1 MKHHVCGAVL
11 ALFVPVMAIAPALA
25 QGWVQPPTD
34 GSEVIL
40 FNAGSRLC
48 LQPEEEARING
59 LAIVQQPCKPN
70 LTFFQRWTFLLVTGF
85 VYTYGEPGIYRVA
98 NSGFGGGGELQC
110 LDDRDGKTADW
121 SPVQQW
127 ACNDTSTTMQWKV
140 VAKDPAQAQFIN
152 IRSGKCLDVR
162 AGSLA
167 PGAAL
172 QIYRC
177 TSTPTS
183 PNWAQVFAW

>member
-1 MKHHVCGAVL
+1 
-11 ALFVPVMAIAPALA
+11 MAIAPALA
-25 QGWVQPPTD
+25 QGWVQPPLD
-34 GSEVIL
+34 GGEVIL
-40 FNAGSRLC
+40 FKAGSRLC
-48 LQPEEEARING
+48 LQPEDEARLNG
-59 LAIVQQPCKPN
+59 LAIVQQPCKPS
-70 LTFFQRWTFLLVTGF
+70 LTFFQRWTFLRITGF

-98 NSGFGGGGELQC
+98 NEGGLGQRQC

-127 ACNDTSTTMQWKV
+127 ACNDTSTAMQWKLV
-140 VAKDPAQAQFIN
+140 TNGDDNPFSPSQIQFIN
-152 IRSGKCLDVR
+152 IRSNKCLDVR
-162 AGSLA
+162 GGSLA

-183 PNWAQVFAW
+183 PNWAQVFAWGAP